1 MQIDWWTF
9 ALQVVN
15 FLVLVWLLWHFL
27 YRPVR
32 EVIEKR
38 KQLADRAFAEAGKQ
52 KDEAEA
58 TRQRLE
64 EDRAALAGERQDL
77 LKNVHEELEAERR
90 KIVEEAKKEA
100 EKLLAAA
107 RDSIAEERAGALA
120 EVREQAAGLAVEL
133 ASGLLRNL
141 EADGSG
147 GVFLERL
154 ERQLKDLPADE
165 RERLE
170 KDLAADGARL
180 TVVTAAPLAPE
191 ARALWSERLG
201 ACLGHTDKTDFA
213 SEPEILGGAELR
225 FPHAVIKL
233 TWEDQLRKA
242 LEVLRTDEAA
252 S

>member
-9 ALQVVN
+9 AFQVVN

-38 KQLADRAFAEAGKQ
+38 KARAEEAFAEAGRQ
-52 KDEAEA
+52 QEEANA
-58 TRQRLE
+58 ARRLLE
-64 EDRAALAGERQDL
+64 QDRASLADERQDL
-77 LKNVHEELEAERR
+77 LKKVHEELETERGR
-90 KIVEEAKKEA
+90 TVVEAKKQA

-107 RDSIAEERAGALA
+107 RQDIADERASALA
-120 EVREQAAGLAVEL
+120 EVRNQAADLAVDL
-133 ASGLLRNL
+133 ASGLLRDTG
-141 EADGSG
+141 AG
-147 GVFLERL
+147 GASALFLERL
-154 ERQLKDLPADE
+154 ERQLKELPADE
-165 RERLE
+165 RERMDR
-170 KDLAADGARL
+170 DLAADGARL
-180 TVVTAAPLAPE
+180 TVVTAAPLAPAE
-191 ARALWSERLG
+191 QECWKERLN
-201 ACLGHTDKTDFA
+201 ACLGQAATTEFT
-213 SEPEILGGAELR
+213 SEAEILGGAELR

>member
-15 FLVLVWLLWHFL
+15 LLVLVWLLWHFL

-32 EVIEKR
+32 DVIEKR
-38 KQLADRAFAEAGKQ
+38 KALAEEAFAEAGRQ
-52 KDEAEA
+52 KEEAEA
-58 TRQRLE
+58 VRRLFE
-64 EDRAALAGERQDL
+64 QDRADLADKRQDL
-77 LKNVHEELEAERR
+77 LKKVHEELEAERG
-90 KIVEEAKKEA
+90 KIVAVAKKQA

-107 RDSIAEERAGALA
+107 RQEIAEQRAGALA
-120 EVREQAAGLAVEL
+120 EVRDQAAGLAVEL
-133 ASGLLRNL
+133 ASGLLRD
-141 EADGSG
+141 AGAG
-147 GVFLERL
+147 GASATFLERL
-154 ERQLKDLPADE
+154 ERQLKELPADE
-165 RERLE
+165 RERLDR
-170 KDLAADGARL
+170 DLAADGARL

-191 ARALWSERLG
+191 EQERWKERLN
-201 ACLGHTDKTDFA
+201 ACLGQAAMTEFT
-213 SEPEILGGAELR
+213 SEAEILGGAELR